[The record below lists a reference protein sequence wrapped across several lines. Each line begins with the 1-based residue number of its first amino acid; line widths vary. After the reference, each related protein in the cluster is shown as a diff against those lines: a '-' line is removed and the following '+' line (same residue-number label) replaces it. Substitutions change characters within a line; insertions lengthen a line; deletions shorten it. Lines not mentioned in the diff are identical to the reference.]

1 MIGGQS
7 RFRHVEGV
15 TPALKTNDYQPAAG
29 NLRMHGWLLALW
41 FAASF
46 GVVFFARD
54 LDRIFSG
61 SPFVYLLTAQGSVFV
76 FIAIVAVFAWVAN
89 RRDGDFAVDHLA
101 YNAYKRGLHRRFA
114 AYVAC
119 LLLFLLVL
127 ALAEKW
133 GLKKAWIGAI
143 FLFATTSLYAVIG
156 IHGRTS
162 EASEYYV
169 AGRRI
174 PAVYNGMATAA
185 DWMSAASFISMAG
198 GLYLQGYSGT
208 ESQPG
213 GLVYVLGWTGGFCLV
228 ALLVAPYLR
237 KMELYTI
244 PDYFG
249 VRFGGRWPRMIA
261 AFAAVLCSFTYV
273 VAQIYGV
280 GLITSRLTGV
290 QFEIGILL
298 GLGGVLVCS
307 FLGGM
312 RAVTW
317 TQVTQYVV
325 LMLAFLIP
333 VSWLAY
339 QQLGNPLAPFVY
351 GQQLPKIA
359 ALEQQ
364 LSYAP
369 AELQVINEYARRA
382 RDYELKLQN
391 VEASL
396 EIDRKALKKKIYQL
410 NERRADE
417 AVIVMARRELAAL
430 PKDVVTARDRWTRAL
445 QENLDRS
452 KPLGGMPLHTK
463 PFAGEPQGDASEQE
477 AFENSRRNFL
487 ALMFCLMVG
496 TAGLP
501 HLLTRFYT
509 TRTVAEAR
517 TSVAWSLFFIA
528 LLYLSAPALAVLV
541 KYEIMNH
548 LVGQNFDA
556 LPGWIAQW
564 AKVDSTL
571 VSVSDVNGDHILQ
584 FAELQLGGDM
594 VMLLAPELA
603 GLPYVVSALVAAGGL
618 AAALS
623 TADGLLL
630 TIGNALANDFF
641 YQGKS
646 KQTGA
651 VRSVMLSKFTLLVVA
666 LSAAYVAAQRP
677 ADILYLVSAS
687 FSLAGAAFVPAMVLG
702 IFWPRTSRTAAVG
715 GMLAGLGLTIYYMA
729 INAAAVRSLLG
740 LTGSGLWFGIQPVS
754 AGVFGF
760 AAGVIVIVILSFL
773 PRTTTLDTGRLA

>member
-1 MIGGQS
+1 MARDFTGSHDAAMLNPAVQVGEFKPVAGG
-7 RFRHVEGV
+7 FR
-15 TPALKTNDYQPAAG
+15 L
-29 NLRMHGWLLALW
+29 HGWLLAIW

-54 LDRIFSG
+54 LQVIVAGWPLGYWFA
-61 SPFVYLLTAQGSVFV
+61 AQGSVFV
-76 FIAIVAVFAWVAN
+76 FIAIVAVFAWLAN
-89 RRDGDFAVDHLA
+89 RRDAETTQADAAYAAYKYRLHQRFAV
-101 YNAYKRGLHRRFA
+101 
-114 AYVAC
+114 YVVF
-119 LLLFLLVL
+119 LLLFLVAL
-127 ALAEKW
+127 ALAERW
-133 GLKKAWIGAI
+133 GLKKTWVGAI
-143 FLFATTSLYAVIG
+143 FLFATVALYAVIG
-156 IHGRTS
+156 IYARTS
-162 EASEYYV
+162 DASQYYV
-169 AGRRI
+169 AGRSI

-198 GLYLQGYSGT
+198 GLYLHGFSGT
-208 ESQPG
+208 PSQPG

-237 KMELYTI
+237 KLGLYTI

-249 VRFGGRWPRMIA
+249 ARFGGHWPRMIA

-325 LMLAFLIP
+325 LILAFLIP

-339 QQLGNPLAPFVY
+339 KQLGNPLAPFVY
-351 GQQLPKIA
+351 GQQLQKITE
-359 ALEQQ
+359 LERQ
-364 LSYAP
+364 LVNSP

-382 RDYELKLQN
+382 RDYQLKLQD

-396 EIDRKALKKKIYQL
+396 EGDRNTIREKIRFL
-410 NERRADE
+410 NEHRVDE
-417 AVIVMARRELAAL
+417 SIIVAAKRELAAL
-430 PKDVVTARDRWTRAL
+430 PKDAVSARVRWTHAM
-445 QENLDRS
+445 QDNLDRAQ
-452 KPLGGMPLHTK
+452 PLGGMPAHAK
-463 PFAGEPQGDASEQE
+463 PFAGDPQGSVDEQK
-477 AFENSRRNFL
+477 AFEVSRRNFL

-541 KYEIMNH
+541 KFEIMSQ

-556 LPGWIAQW
+556 LPVWISQW
-564 AKVDSTL
+564 AKVDPTL

-584 FAELQLGGDM
+584 FAELRLGADI
-594 VMLLAPELA
+594 VMLATPELG
-603 GLPYVVSALVAAGGL
+603 GLPYVVSGLVAAGGL

-630 TIGNALANDFF
+630 TIGNALAHDFF
-641 YQGKS
+641 YRAERSQS
-646 KQTGA
+646 ES
-651 VRSVMLSKFTLLVVA
+651 VRRVMLSKFALLLVA
-666 LSAAYVAAQRP
+666 LIAAYVAAQRP
-677 ADILYLVSAS
+677 ADILYLVAAS
-687 FSLAGAAFVPAMVLG
+687 FSLAGAAFVPVMVLG
-702 IFWPRTSRTAAVG
+702 IFWRRTTRVAAVA
-715 GMLAGLGLTIYYMA
+715 GMIAGLGLTIYYMA
-729 INAAAVRSLLG
+729 VNTESLRSALG
-740 LTGSGLWFGIQPVS
+740 LSGTGLWLDIQPVS
-754 AGVFGF
+754 AGVFGVL
-760 AAGVIVIVILSFL
+760 AGFVVTVLASLLSR
-773 PRTTTLDTGRLA
+773 PEAPSPA

>member
-1 MIGGQS
+1 MAGG
-7 RFRHVEGV
+7 FRLH
-15 TPALKTNDYQPAAG
+15 A
-29 NLRMHGWLLALW
+29 WLLAIW

-54 LDRIFSG
+54 LQVIVNGWPLGYWFA
-61 SPFVYLLTAQGSVFV
+61 AQGSVFI
-76 FIAIVAVFAWVAN
+76 FIAIVAVFAWLAN
-89 RRDGDFAVDHLA
+89 RRDGELA
-101 YNAYKRGLHRRFA
+101 GGDAAYTAYKRRLHRKFA
-114 AYVAC
+114 SYVLC
-119 LLLFLLVL
+119 LLLFLLAL
-127 ALAEKW
+127 ALAERW
-133 GLKKAWIGAI
+133 GLKKTWVGAI
-143 FLFATTSLYAVIG
+143 FLFATIGLYAVIG
-156 IHGRTS
+156 IYNRTS
-162 EASEYYV
+162 DAAEYYV
-169 AGRRI
+169 AGRGI

-198 GLYLQGYSGT
+198 GLYLQGFSGT
-208 ESQPG
+208 PSQPG
-213 GLVYVLGWTGGFCLV
+213 GLAYVLGWTGGFCLV

-237 KMELYTI
+237 KLNLYTV

-249 VRFGGRWPRMIA
+249 QRFGGRWPRRIA
-261 AFAAVLCSFTYV
+261 AFSAVLCSFTYV

-325 LMLAFLIP
+325 LILAFLIP

-339 QQLGNPLAPFVY
+339 KQLGNPLAPFVY
-351 GQQLPKIA
+351 GQQLQKIT

-364 LSYAP
+364 LVASP
-369 AELQVINEYARRA
+369 AELQVIHEYARRA

-396 EIDRKALKKKIYQL
+396 ESERKAMREKIRSL
-410 NERRADE
+410 NEQHADE
-417 AVIVMARRELAAL
+417 STIVSARRELAAL
-430 PKDVVTARDRWTRAL
+430 PRDVNSARERWTHAMHDNLERA
-445 QENLDRS
+445 
-452 KPLGGMPLHTK
+452 KPLGGMPQHVK
-463 PFAGEPQGDASEQE
+463 PFAGETQGSIEDQQE
-477 AFENSRRNFL
+477 FDLSRRNFL

-528 LLYLSAPALAVLV
+528 LLYLAAPALAVLV
-541 KYEIMNH
+541 KFEIMSH
-548 LVGQNFDA
+548 LVGQDFDS
-556 LPGWIAQW
+556 LPVWIAQW
-564 AKVDSTL
+564 AKVDPTL
-571 VSVSDVNGDHILQ
+571 ISVSDVNGDHILQ
-584 FAELQLGGDM
+584 FAELKLGADIVMLATPELGGM
-594 VMLLAPELA
+594 
-603 GLPYVVSALVAAGGL
+603 PYVVSGLVAAGGL

-630 TIGNALANDFF
+630 TIGSALAHDSFF
-641 YQGKS
+641 GGETDQA
-646 KQTGA
+646 GA
-651 VRSVMLSKFTLLVVA
+651 VRRVMLSKFALLVVA
-666 LSAAYVAAQRP
+666 LVAAYAAAQRP

-687 FSLAGAAFVPAMVLG
+687 FSLAGAAFVPVMVLG
-702 IFWPRTSRTAAVG
+702 IFWRRTTARAAVG
-715 GMLAGLGLTIYYMA
+715 GMAAGLGLTIYYMV
-729 INAAAVRSLLG
+729 INVASVRAAWG

-754 AGVFGF
+754 AGVFGVL
-760 AAGVIVIVILSFL
+760 AGVVVTVLLSLLSRPVSL
-773 PRTTTLDTGRLA
+773 PLFKDQQARPTGI